1 MIINP
6 KNDSSTSDFWR
17 ISGVELQIFCFFLVL
32 LSTFYYL
39 CGINTFYMLERILK
53 LREIED
59 DSLFLWGSRQTGKS
73 TLLKALFPKA
83 HLYDLLKTDVRMAF
97 QLRPALLREECE
109 LLDEG
114 ELVIID
120 EVQKV
125 PALLD
130 EVHWL
135 MENRG
140 LRFILSGSSARKL
153 RRSGAN
159 LLGGRALRFTLFPFV
174 SAEIPD
180 FDLHRALN
188 NGMLPRHYL
197 VADPSKRIQAYIG
210 DYLQQEIVEE
220 AIVRQLDAFT
230 RFLQVAALSNTE
242 IVNYTN
248 IAQDCGVSAKT
259 VKEYFAILEETMLGF
274 YLPAYTKMIKRKLI
288 QSPKFYYFD
297 VAIPNHLLHRR
308 ILQPGTDIYGHAL
321 EHFVVQELR
330 AFVSYT
336 FGEDKIMS
344 YWRTLDNKYEVDVMI
359 CDALT
364 QRVEIAIEVK
374 SADHVFSNDT
384 KGLKAFSEEH
394 PDAKLILLSMEERP
408 RMLNGIEVWPVTQF
422 LQGLWN
428 RKWL

>member
-1 MIINP
+1 
-6 KNDSSTSDFWR
+6 
-17 ISGVELQIFCFFLVL
+17 
-32 LSTFYYL
+32 
-39 CGINTFYMLERILK
+39 MLERLLK
-53 LREIED
+53 LREVEE

-83 HLYDLLKTDVRMAF
+83 RLYDLLKTDVRMAF

-114 ELVIID
+114 DLVIID

-140 LRFILSGSSARKL
+140 MRFILSGSSARKL

-180 FDLHRALN
+180 FDLQRALN

-230 RFLQVAALSNTE
+230 RFLQVAAMSNTE

-274 YLPAYTKMIKRKLI
+274 YLPAYTKVIKRKLI

-308 ILQPGTDIYGHAL
+308 VVQPGTDIYGHTL

-336 FGEDKIMS
+336 FGEDKILS
-344 YWRTLDNKYEVDVMI
+344 YWRTLDNKHEVDVLI

-364 QRVEIAIEVK
+364 NRVEVAIEIK
-374 SADHVFSNDT
+374 SADHVVSNDT
-384 KGLKAFSEEH
+384 KGLKAFGEEH
-394 PDAKLILLSMEERP
+394 PDTKLFLLSMEERP
-408 RMLNGIEVWPVTQF
+408 RLLNGIEIWPVIDF
-422 LQGLWN
+422 LAKLWN

>member
-1 MIINP
+1 M
-6 KNDSSTSDFWR
+6 T
-17 ISGVELQIFCFFLVL
+17 EL
-32 LSTFYYL
+32 S
-39 CGINTFYMLERILK
+39 MLERILK
-53 LREIED
+53 LQEIED

-83 HLYDLLKTDVRMAF
+83 RLYDLLKSDVRMAF
-97 QLRPALLREECE
+97 QLRPSRLREECE
-109 LLDEG
+109 MLDEG

-135 MENRG
+135 IENRG

-159 LLGGRALRFTLFPFV
+159 LLGGRALRCTLFPLV

-180 FDLHRALN
+180 FDLNRALN
-188 NGMLPRHYL
+188 NGLLPRHYL
-197 VADPSKRIQAYIG
+197 VADPTKRIQAYIG

-220 AIVRQLDAFT
+220 AVVRQLDAFT

-259 VKEYFAILEETMLGF
+259 VKEYFSILEETMLGF
-274 YLPAYTKMIKRKLI
+274 YLPAFARVVKRRLI

-297 VAIPNHLLHRR
+297 VAIPNHILHHRP
-308 ILQPGTDIYGHAL
+308 LQPGTDFYGHAL
-321 EHFVVQELR
+321 EHLVIQELR
-330 AFVSYT
+330 AFLSYS
-336 FGEDKIMS
+336 FGEDKTLN
-344 YWRTLDNKYEVDVMI
+344 YWRTLDNKYEVDVLL
-359 CDALT
+359 CDAAT
-364 QRVEIAIEVK
+364 GNVEVAIEVK
-374 SADHVFSNDT
+374 SSDNVTSHDT

-394 PDAKLILLSMEERP
+394 PDARLILLSMETMP
-408 RMLNGIEVWPVTQF
+408 RKLNGIEIWPVEQF
-422 LQGLWN
+422 LPRLWA
-428 RKWL
+428 RKIL

>member
-1 MIINP
+1 
-6 KNDSSTSDFWR
+6 
-17 ISGVELQIFCFFLVL
+17 
-32 LSTFYYL
+32 
-39 CGINTFYMLERILK
+39 MLERILK
-53 LREIED
+53 LKEIEN

-73 TLLKALFPKA
+73 TLLRALFPKA
-83 HLYDLLKTDVRMAF
+83 RLYDLLKTDVRMAF
-97 QLRPALLREECE
+97 QLRPALLRDECE
-109 LLDEG
+109 MLSEG

-135 MENRG
+135 IENRG

-159 LLGGRALRFTLFPFV
+159 LLGGRALRCTLFPLV

-180 FDLHRALN
+180 FNVERALN

-197 VADPSKRIQAYIG
+197 AEAPSKRIQAYIG

-248 IAQDCGVSAKT
+248 IAQDCAVSAKT
-259 VKEYFAILEETMLGF
+259 VKEYFTILEETMLGF
-274 YLPAYTKMIKRKLI
+274 YLPAYTRIVKRRLTL
-288 QSPKFYYFD
+288 SPKFYYFD
-297 VAIPNHLLHRR
+297 VAIPNHLLHRVP
-308 ILQPGTDIYGHAL
+308 LKQGTDIYGHAL
-321 EHFVVQELR
+321 EHLVIQELR
-330 AFVSYT
+330 AFLSYT
-336 FGEDKIMS
+336 YGEEKAMN
-344 YWRTLDNKYEVDVMI
+344 YWRTLDGKYEVD
-359 CDALT
+359 ALISDRAT
-364 QRVEIAIEVK
+364 NEVIMAIEVK
-374 SADHVFSNDT
+374 SSDNVSSSDT
-384 KGLKAFSEEH
+384 KGLKAFGEEH

-408 RMLNGIEVWPVTQF
+408 RMINGIEVWPVVKF
-422 LQGLWN
+422 LQRLWDG
-428 RKWL
+428 KMISK

>member
-1 MIINP
+1 
-6 KNDSSTSDFWR
+6 
-17 ISGVELQIFCFFLVL
+17 
-32 LSTFYYL
+32 
-39 CGINTFYMLERILK
+39 MLERLLK
-53 LREIED
+53 LREVEE

-83 HLYDLLKTDVRMAF
+83 RLYDLLKTDVRMAF

-114 ELVIID
+114 DLVIID

-140 LRFILSGSSARKL
+140 MRFILSGSSARKL

-180 FDLHRALN
+180 FDLQRALN

-230 RFLQVAALSNTE
+230 RFLQVAAMSNTE

-274 YLPAYTKMIKRKLI
+274 YLPAYTKVIKRKLI

-308 ILQPGTDIYGHAL
+308 VVQPGTDIYGHTL

-336 FGEDKIMS
+336 FGEDKILS
-344 YWRTLDNKYEVDVMI
+344 YWRTLDNKYEVDVLI

-364 QRVEIAIEVK
+364 NRVEVAIEIK
-374 SADHVFSNDT
+374 LADHVVSNDT
-384 KGLKAFSEEH
+384 KGLKAFGEEH
-394 PDAKLILLSMEERP
+394 PDTKLILLSMEERP
-408 RMLNGIEVWPVTQF
+408 RLLNGIEIWPVIDF
-422 LQGLWN
+422 LAKLWN

>member
-1 MIINP
+1 
-6 KNDSSTSDFWR
+6 
-17 ISGVELQIFCFFLVL
+17 
-32 LSTFYYL
+32 
-39 CGINTFYMLERILK
+39 MLERILK
-53 LREIED
+53 LQEIED
-59 DSLFLWGSRQTGKS
+59 DSLFLLGSRQTGKS
-73 TLLKALFPKA
+73 TLLKARFPQA
-83 HLYDLLKTDVRMAF
+83 RLYDLLKTDVRMAF

-159 LLGGRALRFTLFPFV
+159 LLGGRALRCTLFPLV

-180 FDLHRALN
+180 FELQRALN
-188 NGMLPRHYL
+188 NGLLPRHYL
-197 VADPSKRIQAYIG
+197 VANPSKRIQAYIG

-230 RFLQVAALSNTE
+230 RFLQVAALCNTE

-248 IAQDCGVSAKT
+248 IAQECGVSAKT
-259 VKEYFAILEETMLGF
+259 VREYFTILEETMLGF
-274 YLPAYTKMIKRKLI
+274 YLPAYTKVVKRKLI

-297 VAIPNHLLHRR
+297 VAIPNHLLHR
-308 ILQPGTDIYGHAL
+308 IPLLPGTDIYGHAL
-321 EHFVVQELR
+321 EHFIVQELR

-336 FGEDKIMS
+336 FGEDKTMS
-344 YWRTLDNKYEVDVMI
+344 YWRTLDNKYEVDVLI
-359 CDALT
+359 SDARSH
-364 QRVEIAIEVK
+364 QAEVAIEVK
-374 SADHVFSNDT
+374 ASDHVVSSDT

-394 PDAKLILLSMEERP
+394 PNAKLMLLSMEERP
-408 RMLNGIEVWPVTQF
+408 RMLNGIEIWPVAEF
-422 LQGLWN
+422 LPRLWG
-428 RKWL
+428 RKVL

>member
-1 MIINP
+1 
-6 KNDSSTSDFWR
+6 
-17 ISGVELQIFCFFLVL
+17 
-32 LSTFYYL
+32 
-39 CGINTFYMLERILK
+39 MLERILK
-53 LREIED
+53 LREIEN

-73 TLLKALFPKA
+73 TLLKTLFPQA
-83 HLYDLLKTDVRMAF
+83 RLYDLLKTDVRMAF

-114 ELVIID
+114 ELVVID

-135 MENRG
+135 IENRG

-159 LLGGRALRFTLFPFV
+159 LLGGRALRFTLFPLV

-180 FDLHRALN
+180 FDLNRALN
-188 NGMLPRHYL
+188 NGLLPRHYL
-197 VADPSKRIQAYIG
+197 VADPSKRIQSYIG

-259 VKEYFAILEETMLGF
+259 VKEYFSILEETMLGF
-274 YLPAYTKMIKRKLI
+274 HLPAYTKVIKRKLI

-308 ILQPGTDIYGHAL
+308 TLQPGTDIYGHAL

-336 FGEDKIMS
+336 FGADKILS
-344 YWRTLDNKYEVDVMI
+344 YWRTLDNKYEVDVLI

-364 QRVEIAIEVK
+364 NKVDVAIEVK
-374 SADHVFSNDT
+374 SAGHVVSSDT
-384 KGLKAFSEEH
+384 KGLKAFGEEH
-394 PDAKLILLSMEERP
+394 PETKLILMSMEERP

-422 LQGLWN
+422 LQRLWDG
-428 RKWL
+428 KVLG

>member
-1 MIINP
+1 
-6 KNDSSTSDFWR
+6 
-17 ISGVELQIFCFFLVL
+17 
-32 LSTFYYL
+32 
-39 CGINTFYMLERILK
+39 MLERILK
-53 LREIED
+53 LREVEN

-83 HLYDLLKTDVRMAF
+83 RLYDLLKTDVRMAF

-109 LLDEG
+109 MLDEG
-114 ELVIID
+114 ELVVVD

-125 PALLD
+125 PELLD

-159 LLGGRALRFTLFPFV
+159 LLGGRALRFTLFPLV

-180 FDLHRALN
+180 FDLQRALN

-197 VADPSKRIQAYIG
+197 VADPSKRIQSYIG

-220 AIVRQLDAFT
+220 AVVRQLDSFT
-230 RFLQVAALSNTE
+230 RFLQVAAMSNAE
-242 IVNYTN
+242 IVKYAN

-274 YLPAYTKMIKRKLI
+274 YLPAYSKVVKRRLM

-308 ILQPGTDIYGHAL
+308 TLVPGTDIYGHAL
-321 EHFVVQELR
+321 EHFVIQELR
-330 AFVSYT
+330 AFISYT
-336 FGEDKIMS
+336 FGEDKALS
-344 YWRTLDNKYEVDVMI
+344 YWRTLDNKYEVDALISDVMTGNV
-359 CDALT
+359 D
-364 QRVEIAIEVK
+364 VAIEVK
-374 SADHVFSNDT
+374 SSDNVVSNDT

-394 PDAKLILLSMEERP
+394 PNTKLIMLSMEDRP

-422 LQGLWN
+422 LQRLWS
-428 RKWL
+428 RKVL

>member
-1 MIINP
+1 
-6 KNDSSTSDFWR
+6 
-17 ISGVELQIFCFFLVL
+17 
-32 LSTFYYL
+32 
-39 CGINTFYMLERILK
+39 MLDRLLK
-53 LREIED
+53 LQEIED

-83 HLYDLLKTDVRMAF
+83 RLYDLLKTDVRMSF

-197 VADPSKRIQAYIG
+197 VADP
-210 DYLQQEIVEE
+210 
-220 AIVRQLDAFT
+220 
-230 RFLQVAALSNTE
+230 FLQVAALSNTE

-274 YLPAYTKMIKRKLI
+274 YLPAYTKVIKRKLI

-297 VAIPNHLLHRR
+297 VAIPNHLLHRK

-344 YWRTLDNKYEVDVMI
+344 YWRTLDNKYEVDVLI

-364 QRVEIAIEVK
+364 HQVEVAIEVK
-374 SADHVFSNDT
+374 SADHVVSSDT

-394 PDAKLILLSMEERP
+394 PDAKLFLLSMEERP

>member
-1 MIINP
+1 
-6 KNDSSTSDFWR
+6 
-17 ISGVELQIFCFFLVL
+17 
-32 LSTFYYL
+32 
-39 CGINTFYMLERILK
+39 MLERLLK
-53 LREIED
+53 LREVEE

-83 HLYDLLKTDVRMAF
+83 RLYDLLKTDVRMAF

-114 ELVIID
+114 DLVIID
-120 EVQKV
+120 EAQKV

-140 LRFILSGSSARKL
+140 MRFILSGSSARKL

-180 FDLHRALN
+180 FDLQRALN

-230 RFLQVAALSNTE
+230 RFLQVAAMSNTE

-274 YLPAYTKMIKRKLI
+274 YLPAYTKVIKRKLI

-308 ILQPGTDIYGHAL
+308 VVQPGTDIYGHTL

-336 FGEDKIMS
+336 FGEDKILS
-344 YWRTLDNKYEVDVMI
+344 YWRTLDNKHEVDVLI

-364 QRVEIAIEVK
+364 NRVEVAIEIK
-374 SADHVFSNDT
+374 SADHVVSNDT
-384 KGLKAFSEEH
+384 KGLKAFGEEH
-394 PDAKLILLSMEERP
+394 PDTKLILLSMEERP
-408 RMLNGIEVWPVTQF
+408 RLLNGIEIWPVIDF
-422 LQGLWN
+422 LAKLWN

>member
-1 MIINP
+1 
-6 KNDSSTSDFWR
+6 
-17 ISGVELQIFCFFLVL
+17 
-32 LSTFYYL
+32 
-39 CGINTFYMLERILK
+39 MLERILK
-53 LREIED
+53 LKEIEN

-73 TLLKALFPKA
+73 TLLRALFPNA
-83 HLYDLLKTDVRMAF
+83 RLYDLLKTDVRMAF

-109 LLDEG
+109 MLDEG

-135 MENRG
+135 IENRG

-159 LLGGRALRFTLFPFV
+159 LLGGRALRCTLFPLV

-180 FDLHRALN
+180 FDVERALN

-197 VADPSKRIQAYIG
+197 VEDPSKRIQAYIG

-248 IAQDCGVSAKT
+248 IAQDCAVSAKT
-259 VKEYFAILEETMLGF
+259 VKEYFTILEETMLGF
-274 YLPAYTKMIKRKLI
+274 YLPAYTRTVKRRLT

-297 VAIPNHLLHRR
+297 VAIPNHLLHRVP
-308 ILQPGTDIYGHAL
+308 LKKGTDIYGHAT
-321 EHFVVQELR
+321 EHLVVQELR
-330 AFVSYT
+330 AFLSYT
-336 FGEDKIMS
+336 YGEEMAMS
-344 YWRTLDNKYEVDVMI
+344 YWRTLDGKYEVDVLISDRTSNEVRM
-359 CDALT
+359 
-364 QRVEIAIEVK
+364 AIEVK
-374 SADHVFSNDT
+374 SSDNVTSSDT
-384 KGLKAFSEEH
+384 KGLKAFGEEH

-408 RMLNGIEVWPVTQF
+408 RMMNGIEVWPVEQF
-422 LQGLWN
+422 LQRLWDG
-428 RKWL
+428 KMI

>member
-1 MIINP
+1 M
-6 KNDSSTSDFWR
+6 
-17 ISGVELQIFCFFLVL
+17 
-32 LSTFYYL
+32 
-39 CGINTFYMLERILK
+39 MLERILK
-53 LREIED
+53 LEEVEE

-83 HLYDLLKTDVRMAF
+83 RLYDLLKTDVRMAL
-97 QLRPALLREECE
+97 QLRPALLREESE

-135 MENRG
+135 IENRG

-159 LLGGRALRFTLFPFV
+159 LLGGRALRRTLFPLV

-180 FDLHRALN
+180 FNLNRALN

-197 VADPSKRIQAYIG
+197 VDDPSKRIKAYIG
-210 DYLQQEIVEE
+210 DYLQQEIIEE
-220 AIVRQLDAFT
+220 AVVRQLDAFT
-230 RFLQVAALSNTE
+230 RFLQVAALNNTE

-248 IAQDCGVSAKT
+248 IAQDCGVSSKT
-259 VKEYFAILEETMLGF
+259 VKEYFVILEETMLGF
-274 YLPAYTKMIKRKLI
+274 YLPAYSKVMKRRLI

-297 VAIPNHLLHRR
+297 VAIPNYLLHRR
-308 ILQPGTDIYGHAL
+308 PLQLGTDFYGHAL
-321 EHFVVQELR
+321 EHLVIQELR
-330 AFVSYT
+330 AYLSYR
-336 FGEDKIMS
+336 FDEEKKLA
-344 YWRTLDNKYEVDVMI
+344 YWRTLDNKYEVDALI
-359 CDALT
+359 CNAETNAVD
-364 QRVEIAIEVK
+364 VAIEIK
-374 SADHVFSNDT
+374 SASQVVSSDT

-394 PDAKLILLSMEERP
+394 PNAKLIMLSMEERP
-408 RMLNGIEVWPVTQF
+408 RMMNGIEIWPVAQF
-422 LQGLWN
+422 LPKLWAG
-428 RKWL
+428 KFDG